1 MRKNYI
7 METDI
12 LVKVTAEGQLEL
24 PAEIQAK
31 LSPGDEYMVSIT
43 EAEIVLKKIRKPLT
57 WNELSQIIEESE
69 PDPDQPSLEEISE
82 IVKEVRRERR
92 SKA

>member
-1 MRKNYI
+1 

-31 LSPGDEYMVSIT
+31 LSPGDEYMVTIT
-43 EAEIVLKKIRKPLT
+43 EAEIVMKKIRKPLT
-57 WNELSQIIEESE
+57 WSELSQIIEESE